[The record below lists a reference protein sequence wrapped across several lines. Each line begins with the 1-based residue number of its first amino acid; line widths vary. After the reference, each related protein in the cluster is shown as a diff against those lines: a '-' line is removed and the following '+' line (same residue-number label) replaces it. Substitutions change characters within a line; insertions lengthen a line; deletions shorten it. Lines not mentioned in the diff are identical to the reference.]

1 MEYNKDELINK
12 IITNMVELPI
22 ELQRA
27 FIWVT
32 EHFDFVEAMCRET
45 NMTEEELKRCE
56 KEANKKEDYLSLVLL
71 HTIRFYENIKDS
83 NKTTN

>member
-56 KEANKKEDYLSLVLL
+56 EEANKKEDYLSLVLL
-71 HTIRFYENIKDS
+71 HAVRFYENIKDNS
-83 NKTTN
+83 KIIN